1 MITTRLPAMVATIVA
16 LLVVVAPAYTA
27 DLTVVSTNAFKTVLE
42 ELGPQFERATGHKLT
57 MRFASTS
64 EMKTRIEKG
73 EAFDV
78 ALLTTAAADDLIK
91 QAKLDPATRT
101 EVARSGVGVAIRKGA
116 PKPDLS
122 SADAFKRSLVQAKSI
137 TYSAAGFTGPSLRK
151 IFERFG
157 IADEIQA
164 KTRLASGNAAEAVA
178 RGEAELGFTQA
189 SEILHVAGADYAGP
203 LPEEVQIYTVY
214 AAAGASAG
222 KDAAASSALVRFLSA
237 PAAAP
242 VIKAKGMEPAPGR

>member
-1 MITTRLPAMVATIVA
+1 MITTRLPAMVAAIVA
-16 LLVVVAPAYTA
+16 LLLVSAPAYAA

-42 ELGPQFERATGHKLT
+42 ELKPQFERASGHKLT

-64 EMKTRIEKG
+64 DMKARIEKG

-78 ALLTTAAADDLIK
+78 ALLTVTAADDLIK
-91 QAKLDPATRT
+91 QAKLNPATRT
-101 EVARSGVGVAIRKGA
+101 EVARSGVGVAVRKGA
-116 PKPDLS
+116 AKPDLS

-137 TYSAAGFTGPSLRK
+137 TYSASGFTGPSLRK

-157 IADEIQA
+157 IAGEMQA

-178 RGEAELGFTQA
+178 RGEADLGFTQA

-203 LPEEVQIYTVY
+203 LPEEVQIYTVFT
-214 AAAGASAG
+214 AAAASSA
-222 KDAAASSALVRFLSA
+222 KDAAASSAFVRFLGA